1 MNRQLL
7 TIDAALAVLVAALVL
22 IISPGLAVSGIIAL
36 VVLLGCGISVAI
48 GRGRRR
54 RGRQLAR
61 RRTAASP
68 ASRAARRR

>member
-22 IISPGLAVSGIIAL
+22 IISPGIAVSGMIAL
-36 VVLLGCGISVAI
+36 LVLVVCGISVAI
-48 GRGRRR
+48 ERGRRR
-54 RGRQLAR
+54 RGRQIAR
-61 RRTAASP
+61 RRALSSP